1 LAQRE
6 PQRGAGTGG
15 ADWLQP
21 PAQERGLASYVQT
34 LRERF
39 WLIVLAVAITTGA
52 AILYVATASKTYQ
65 SEADILVTPVPPQ
78 SGLLTSLGLISQSA
92 DPVREIETVARY
104 IDTNEVA
111 ARAQKGL
118 SGVPEAEGSTQDLLS
133 HISAEPVAD
142 SNIVAVTASA
152 STADNA
158 AKMANVFVASA
169 IDYRTA
175 QLHDRVATAIHGL
188 NAQVRQHPPDTHS
201 LEAQLSEL
209 KRLESGPDPTLQPAT
224 RAVPPTSQSS
234 PKPALSIA
242 GGLLVGLVLGIGG
255 AFAYQALDP
264 RLSREEQLRARFRL
278 PILARIPRE
287 SRAQRNAPISPEN
300 LSPGA
305 LEAYRALRASLGPG
319 RAGDGRARAVLITS
333 PSASEGKTTT
343 AVNLATSLT
352 LAGRKVILMDGDLR
366 KPEIGPSLGV
376 NSSKGLV
383 SVLLGEA
390 SLDEALVSSSELG
403 SDLKLLLAEQTAPW
417 TSEIF
422 SLPTTQPLVDE
433 ARSRADFVIIDSSP
447 LSEVIDALP
456 LAAAVDHVLVVVRLG
471 KTRIGQLTELGELM
485 VENDIRPAGFAVV
498 GAPRPSRAD
507 YHKYA
512 GRPRI
517 VRSDDGAT
525 AESKQPPPKPKQ
537 APPKPSPPKQAP
549 PKPKPSPS
557 GSKPAPSAGARS
569 GSSQ

>member
-6 PQRGAGTGG
+6 PQRGAGASG

-52 AILYVATASKTYQ
+52 AILYVATASKTYE

-118 SGVPEAEGSTQDLLS
+118 SGIPEAEGTTQDLLS

-142 SNIVAVTASA
+142 SNIVAVTVSA

-158 AKMANVFVASA
+158 AKIANVFVASA

-188 NAQVRQHPPDTHS
+188 NAQLRQHPPDTHS

-209 KRLESGPDPTLQPAT
+209 KRLESGPDPTVQPAT
-224 RAVPPTSQSS
+224 KAVPPTSQSS

-507 YHKYA
+507 YHSYA

-525 AESKQPPPKPKQ
+525 AESKRQPPPKPKQ
-537 APPKPSPPKQAP
+537 APPKQAP

-557 GSKPAPSAGARS
+557 GSKPASSAGARS

>member
-6 PQRGAGTGG
+6 PQRGAGASG

-39 WLIVLAVAITTGA
+39 WLILLAVAITTGA
-52 AILYVATASKTYQ
+52 AILYVATASKTYEA
-65 SEADILVTPVPPQ
+65 EADILVTPVPPQ

-118 SGVPEAEGSTQDLLS
+118 SGVPEAEGTTQDLLS

-152 STADNA
+152 STADDA
-158 AKMANVFVASA
+158 AKIANVFVASA

-188 NAQVRQHPPDTHS
+188 NAQLRQHPPDTHS

-209 KRLESGPDPTLQPAT
+209 KRLESGPDPTVQPAT
-224 RAVPPTSQSS
+224 KAVPPTSQSS

-507 YHKYA
+507 YHQYA

-525 AESKQPPPKPKQ
+525 AESKRQPPPKPKQ
-537 APPKPSPPKQAP
+537 APPKQAP

-557 GSKPAPSAGARS
+557 GSKPASSAGARS

>member
-6 PQRGAGTGG
+6 PQRGAGASG

-52 AILYVATASKTYQ
+52 AILYVATASKTYE

-118 SGVPEAEGSTQDLLS
+118 SGVPEAEGTTQDLLS

-152 STADNA
+152 STADDA
-158 AKMANVFVASA
+158 AKIANVFVASA

-188 NAQVRQHPPDTHS
+188 NAQLRQHPPDTHS

-224 RAVPPTSQSS
+224 KAVPPTSQSS

-390 SLDEALVSSSELG
+390 SLDDALVSSSELG

-507 YHKYA
+507 YHQYA
-512 GRPRI
+512 GRPRV

-525 AESKQPPPKPKQ
+525 AESKRQAPPKPKQ
-537 APPKPSPPKQAP
+537 ATPKPKPSP

-557 GSKPAPSAGARS
+557 GSKPASSAGARS